1 MKQSPSSSQKI
12 QGNKK
17 ILFILL
23 GASFVTLYININIY
37 DPINT
42 PKLYA
47 SLLLLPIIL
56 PNLILELRQYLVS
69 ATKLVK
75 VHLAV
80 SILLIVFLLFAA
92 LVSDSKYRAF
102 VGETQRRNGFLL
114 YFSLICSAL
123 YCAYFFRSKQ
133 IQLVYQVVGT
143 LTLVLSGYGLL
154 QYLGKDFIAWNNP
167 YNSVI
172 GTLGNPNF
180 MAGLLSILS
189 TLCFSAIFI
198 RLNFHLRIFAVL
210 LTIFS
215 LGVIVA
221 SNALQGLISA
231 AIGYSV
237 IILFVIFQKNKAS
250 ALFLGLGMSI
260 FAVFVI
266 MGMLQKGPLV
276 EYLYKES
283 VSLRGY
289 YWRAGIKMFVNNPIF
304 GVGLDSYGEFF
315 KIFRENNYPLL
326 FGYSLNSN
334 NAHNVPIQFLATGG
348 IFVFILYISII
359 SLVLWAG
366 IKSIF
371 GATENEKKYAVGLFA
386 AYIAYLAQGFVSID
400 NIGITIWGWVL
411 SGLII
416 GNYRCIIIKKLDE
429 NMYYHKNQSIIKSVT
444 TWTIASII
452 AVFSIFLH
460 QMERNFYLAT
470 TSFNPNLE
478 VQDKNYIDFLQKI
491 DHSFLMDPFYKLQI
505 ANLLARSNE
514 IGIDLALD
522 EIIKLNQ
529 SDPENLSILYQLA
542 EIYEV
547 KNEPENLSKVLEKAS
562 KRDPQNIVT
571 FMRLAKLHIAKNES
585 GNAQKYL
592 EKIIELNP
600 NSIEAKEA
608 SDLKQTLESAN
619 K

>member
-1 MKQSPSSSQKI
+1 M
-12 QGNKK
+12 
-17 ILFILL
+17 
-23 GASFVTLYININIY
+23 
-37 DPINT
+37 
-42 PKLYA
+42 
-47 SLLLLPIIL
+47 
-56 PNLILELRQYLVS
+56 
-69 ATKLVK
+69 
-75 VHLAV
+75 
-80 SILLIVFLLFAA
+80 
-92 LVSDSKYRAF
+92 
-102 VGETQRRNGFLL
+102 
-114 YFSLICSAL
+114 
-123 YCAYFFRSKQ
+123 
-133 IQLVYQVVGT
+133 
-143 LTLVLSGYGLL
+143 
-154 QYLGKDFIAWNNP
+154 
-167 YNSVI
+167 
-172 GTLGNPNF
+172 
-180 MAGLLSILS
+180 
-189 TLCFSAIFI
+189 
-198 RLNFHLRIFAVL
+198 
-210 LTIFS
+210 
-215 LGVIVA
+215 
-221 SNALQGLISA
+221 
-231 AIGYSV
+231 
-237 IILFVIFQKNKAS
+237 
-250 ALFLGLGMSI
+250 
-260 FAVFVI
+260 

-326 FGYSLNSN
+326 YGYSLNSN

-386 AYIAYLAQGFVSID
+386 AYITYLAQGFVSID

-478 VQDKNYIDFLQKI
+478 VQDKNYTDFLQKI

-547 KNEPENLSKVLEKAS
+547 KNEPENLIKVLEKAS

-571 FMRLAKLHIAKNES
+571 FMRLAKLHIAK
-585 GNAQKYL
+585 
-592 EKIIELNP
+592 
-600 NSIEAKEA
+600 
-608 SDLKQTLESAN
+608 
-619 K
+619 

>member
-12 QGNKK
+12 QGSKK

-23 GASFVTLYININIY
+23 GASFVTLYINIDIY

-47 SLLLLPIIL
+47 ILLLLPIIL

-75 VHLAV
+75 IHLAA

-123 YCAYFFRSKQ
+123 YCAYFFRLKQ
-133 IQLVYQVVGT
+133 IQVVYEVVGT

-198 RLNFHLRIFAVL
+198 RLKFYLRIFAAL
-210 LTIFS
+210 LTLFS

-231 AIGYSV
+231 LIGYSI

-250 ALFLGLGMSI
+250 ALFLGLGI
-260 FAVFVI
+260 GVFAVFVI

-289 YWRAGIKMFVNNPIF
+289 YWRAGLKMFVDNPIF

-326 FGYSLNSN
+326 YGYSLNSN

-371 GATENEKKYAVGLFA
+371 GAMEIEKKYSLGLFA

-400 NIGITIWGWVL
+400 NIGITIWGWIL

-416 GNYRCIIIKKLDE
+416 GNYRCIINKKLDE
-429 NMYYHKNQSIIKSVT
+429 NMYYHKNQSAIKSIT
-444 TWTIASII
+444 TWMIASII

-470 TSFNPNLE
+470 TSFNPNLN
-478 VQDKNYIDFLQKI
+478 VQDKTYTDFLQRI
-491 DHSFLMDPFYKLQI
+491 NQDFLMDPFYKLQI
-505 ANLLARSNE
+505 ANYLARSSDT
-514 IGIDLALD
+514 GVDLALD
-522 EIIKLNQ
+522 KITKLNE
-529 SDPENLSILYQLA
+529 SEPKNLLVLYQLA
-542 EIYEV
+542 AIYEA
-547 KNEPENLSKVLEKAS
+547 KNDSVNLIKVLEKAS
-562 KRDPQNIVT
+562 KLDPQNIVN
-571 FMRLAKLHIAKNES
+571 FMRLAKLYLANNES
-585 GNAQKYL
+585 GKAQEYL
-592 EKIIELNP
+592 DAIIELNP

-608 SDLKQTLESAN
+608 SDLKLTLESMN